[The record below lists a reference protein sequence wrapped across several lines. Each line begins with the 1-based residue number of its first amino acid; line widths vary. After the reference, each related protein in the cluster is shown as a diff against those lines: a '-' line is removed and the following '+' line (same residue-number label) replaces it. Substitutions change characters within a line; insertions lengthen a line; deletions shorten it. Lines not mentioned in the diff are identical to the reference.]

1 MSNGNIDCMRML
13 VEAGGE
19 ELNYANKVRFIF
31 LLLRPHQTIP
41 FMRLNQCLVADQSLV
56 LNPPMFNT
64 SRVVFMYCT
73 YRAEWTNP
81 TDGGH

>member
-41 FMRLNQCLVADQSLV
+41 IHAVESV
-56 LNPPMFNT
+56 
-64 SRVVFMYCT
+64 SRC
-73 YRAEWTNP
+73 
-81 TDGGH
+81 